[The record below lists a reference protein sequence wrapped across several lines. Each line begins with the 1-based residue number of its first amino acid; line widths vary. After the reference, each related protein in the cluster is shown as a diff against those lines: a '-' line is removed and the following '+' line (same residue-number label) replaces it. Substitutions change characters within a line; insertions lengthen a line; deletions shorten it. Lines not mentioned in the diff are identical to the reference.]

1 MEKKR
6 PSRWWTPDKTNL
18 FCQILADPE
27 NNFTETLEKGALKK
41 HPTVKYLISLLLDSK
56 KA

>member
-6 PSRWWTPDKTNL
+6 PSRRWTPDKTNL

-27 NNFTETLEKGALKK
+27 NNFMETLEKGALKK